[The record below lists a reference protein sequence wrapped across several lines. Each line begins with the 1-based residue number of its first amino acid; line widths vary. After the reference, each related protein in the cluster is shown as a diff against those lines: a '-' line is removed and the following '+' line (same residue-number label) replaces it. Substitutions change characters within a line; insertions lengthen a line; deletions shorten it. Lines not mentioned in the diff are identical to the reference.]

1 MRKMMNMLVM
11 EAEAE
16 EVEAAEVIEVEEVTE
31 EGVGEEEENT
41 ITRKKKNQ
49 K

>member
-1 MRKMMNMLVM
+1 MLVM
-11 EAEAE
+11 EVEAE
-16 EVEAAEVIEVEEVTE
+16 EVEVEEVIEVEEVTE
-31 EGVGEEEENT
+31 EGVGGEEENT